1 MDNYLLNLANNQDRI
16 KANGIYSVCSSNE
29 YVLKASIIK
38 AKKDGSFLLVEPTAN
53 QVNQYGGYTGRTPQE
68 FVDYITELGREVRF
82 PIDKLILGGDHL
94 GPNPWKSDP
103 AEEAME
109 KSRELVRAYVKAG
122 FTKIHLDTSIPC
134 ANDDVKPGVPMDDEI
149 VAKRS
154 AELCKIAEET
164 FQETNH
170 DSGKPV
176 YIIGTEVPIPGGAEG
191 SIHDIEVT
199 SVESAKKTIDITKK
213 AFLDKGL
220 DDAWNRVIAQVV
232 QPGVEFG
239 NNDIVPYD
247 PQEAADLSSFIKSY
261 DGMIFEAHSTDYQ
274 TYSSLKGLV
283 KDGFRILKVG
293 PWLTF
298 SFREAIFALAH
309 IERELLSQDETIEL
323 SNIRSVLERV
333 MVKNPESWEDHYE
346 GDNEKLKYLR
356 KYSYSDRSRYY
367 WPNASV
373 KKAVEKLFK
382 NLEDQNIPLP
392 LLSQYLP
399 SQYQAIKKGDLNN
412 NPNDIV
418 LHKIQAVLGIY
429 AHATNQA

>member
-1 MDNYLLNLANNQDRI
+1 MNNYLLNLANKRDGI

-29 YVLKASIIK
+29 YVLKASIVK

-68 FVDYITELGREVRF
+68 FVDYITKLVREVNF

-154 AELCKIAEET
+154 AELCKVAEET
-164 FQETNH
+164 FQETNQ
-170 DSGKPV
+170 DSIKPV

-247 PQEAADLSSFIKSY
+247 PKEASDLSSFIKSH
-261 DGMIFEAHSTDYQ
+261 DGMMFEAHSTDYQ

-283 KDGFRILKVG
+283 QDGFRILKVG

-309 IERELLSQDETIEL
+309 IERELLSQNESVEL

-333 MVKNPESWEDHYE
+333 MVENPESWEDHYE
-346 GDNEKLKYLR
+346 GDNDKLKYLR

-367 WPNASV
+367 WPNTSV
-373 KKAVEKLFK
+373 KKALEKLFK

-399 SQYQAIKKGDLNN
+399 SQYEAIKKGDLSND
-412 NPNDIV
+412 PNDIV
-418 LHKIQAVLGIY
+418 LHKIQKVIGIY